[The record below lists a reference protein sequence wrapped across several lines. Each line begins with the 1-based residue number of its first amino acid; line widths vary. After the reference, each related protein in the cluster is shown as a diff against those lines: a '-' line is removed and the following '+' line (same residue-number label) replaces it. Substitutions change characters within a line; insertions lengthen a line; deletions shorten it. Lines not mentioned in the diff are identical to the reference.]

1 MTYEEKKAYEEAYL
15 RKFLENGRGLHTES
29 LEYVISELTKELENR
44 KKIKREALR
53 QELMSNLQNALS
65 DILHNNFTLIIKNT
79 ELNPEEDE
87 CYAVCFDPQDIYS
100 IEMIDT
106 K

>member
-1 MTYEEKKAYEEAYL
+1 MNDFD
-15 RKFLENGRGLHTES
+15 RMINS
-29 LEYVISELTKELENR
+29 LTLLNEVELEALAEVCPARAEGKR
-44 KKIKREALR
+44 KARREGLR
-53 QELMSNLQNALS
+53 QELMGNLQKAIS
-65 DILHNNFTLIIKNT
+65 DILHNNFALIIKNT